1 MSSIAPTSAARD
13 VRAGPWRV
21 RRVEGA
27 PLVAV
32 RVALAGGSRREPAPG
47 LAVVAGRAL
56 AEGTRRRDYLALA
69 AEAEA
74 RGMSLVG
81 SAGLESTALAVD
93 GLASDWER
101 ALELA
106 AEAVLESTFPE
117 ARVGWLARQAAAE
130 LEAQA
135 DEADLLTARAFAEL
149 VFAPHPKGRPLLGDV
164 DSLTRLRAADCEAL
178 HAEALE
184 RGGVV
189 AVAGAIDEEA
199 VAARLEALFSGL
211 RAPADD
217 DFTPP
222 APAPRA
228 TRRREIETRAR
239 DQAHLFVGQ
248 WTVGRAHAD
257 CAALELAAV
266 ALGAGSGLSGRIPH
280 RIRDQDGLAYHASA
294 DAVGGAG
301 LDAGRFAAY
310 VGTAPETVGR
320 AERAVVE
327 EVRKLLAEG
336 LSQREIDD
344 ARSYLSGREP
354 FRRETARQWADL
366 AALGAIERLPLE
378 VPDWSRARIERPS
391 RDDVNAALRRWLDP
405 DALSVAVGLPSA

>member
-1 MSSIAPTSAARD
+1 MTPASTPETTRSPRRAA
-13 VRAGPWRV
+13 WRL
-21 RRVEGA
+21 RRVDGA

-32 RVALAGGSRREPAPG
+32 RVALAGGARREPAPG
-47 LAVVAGRAL
+47 VALVTGRAL

-74 RGMSLVG
+74 RGMSLAG
-81 SAGLESTALAVD
+81 SAGLESIALAVD
-93 GLASDWER
+93 GLAADWER

-106 AEAVLESTFPE
+106 AEAVFESTFPDD
-117 ARVGWLARQAAAE
+117 RVEWLAKQAAAE

-149 VFAPHPKGRPLLGDV
+149 VFAPHPRGRPLQGDAG
-164 DSLTRLRAADCEAL
+164 SLARLTAADCAAFHAAAL
-178 HAEALE
+178 A
-184 RGGVV
+184 RGGVI

-199 VAARLEALFSGL
+199 VAARLEALFPDL

-217 DFTPP
+217 GFAPP

-228 TRRREIETRAR
+228 ARRREIETRAR

-248 WTVGRAHAD
+248 WTVGRAHPD
-257 CAALELAAV
+257 CAALELASV
-266 ALGAGSGLSGRIPH
+266 ALGTGATLAGRIPN

-310 VGTAPETVGR
+310 VGTGPENVAR

-327 EVRKLLAEG
+327 EMRKLLEEG
-336 LSQREIDD
+336 LSAREIAD
-344 ARSYLSGREP
+344 ARSFLTGREP

-378 VPDWSRARIERPS
+378 QPDWSRARIEGPS
-391 RDDVNAALRRWLDP
+391 RDEIDAALHRWLDP
-405 DALSVAVGLPSA
+405 DTFAVAVGLPGG